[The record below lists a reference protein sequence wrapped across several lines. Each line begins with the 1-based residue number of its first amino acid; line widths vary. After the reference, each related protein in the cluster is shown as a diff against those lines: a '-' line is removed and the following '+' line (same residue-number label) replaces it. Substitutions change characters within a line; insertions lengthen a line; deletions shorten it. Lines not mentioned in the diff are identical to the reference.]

1 MHHEAHVFFAVF
13 GFGLEV
19 SVVSALAGFEPTQ
32 SWVVG
37 QQMRQRAD
45 VPHRFSRWTFKSPL
59 PLSAAVEEHLDAL
72 LSALEPTAAGVR
84 AVRSRFPAH
93 IGCAVYFR
101 THNPGFQL
109 SETITARVAA
119 LGLVLDFDLYF
130 LGDSDLDHNPN
141 TSAE

>member
-1 MHHEAHVFFAVF
+1 MQHKAHVFFAVF
-13 GFGLEV
+13 EFGQED
-19 SVVSALAGFEPTQ
+19 SVVTALAGFEPTE

-37 QQMRQRAD
+37 QPMRQRAD

-59 PLSAAVEEHLDAL
+59 TLSASVEEHLDAL
-72 LSALEPTAAGVR
+72 LSALEPNAAGVR

-109 SETITARVAA
+109 SEKITARVAA

-130 LGDSDLDHNPN
+130 LGDSETDD
-141 TSAE
+141 TTAS